1 MKSEKKDKW
10 LIYSFWWYI
19 YLCKKG
25 GRHLCLCV
33 LVFLIICILKR
44 VNMTWYYN
52 NILLHIEF
60 DSQEYLYISGPDG
73 LTDQRV
79 KTRTDFQMVGNGDR
93 SPEVTSQMGYL
104 SRPPPGTKFPKA
116 KNGQIGE
123 IGWPVETFKIV
134 KGIWEGIIVTNLCI
148 L

>member
-1 MKSEKKDKW
+1 MKSEKRINDW
-10 LIYSFWWYI
+10 FIHFDDIYIFAKNAAVTYA
-19 YLCKKG
+19 C
-25 GRHLCLCV
+25 
-33 LVFLIICILKR
+33 VFLIICILKC

-60 DSQEYLYISGPDG
+60 HSQEYLYISGPDG

>member
-1 MKSEKKDKW
+1 MKSKKKINDW
-10 LIYSFWWYI
+10 FIHFDYI
-19 YLCKKG
+19 YLCKKKRKG
-25 GRHLCLCV
+25 SRHL
-33 LVFLIICILKR
+33 INI
-44 VNMTWYYN
+44 TWY

>member
-1 MKSEKKDKW
+1 MKSKKKINDW
-10 LIYSFWWYI
+10 FIHLYYI
-19 YLCKKG
+19 YLCKKKKKKKAA
-25 GRHLCLCV
+25 V
-33 LVFLIICILKR
+33 TFASVFLIICILKR
-44 VNMTWYYN
+44 INITWY

>member
-1 MKSEKKDKW
+1 MKSKKKINDW
-10 LIYSFWWYI
+10 FIHFDYI
-19 YLCKKG
+19 YLCAKKKKKAA
-25 GRHLCLCV
+25 V
-33 LVFLIICILKR
+33 TFASVFLIICILKR
-44 VNMTWYYN
+44 INITWY

>member
-1 MKSEKKDKW
+1 MADRPQSTHSSSTHVSTAESQGPPSHQQW
-10 LIYSFWWYI
+10 SAYR
-19 YLCKKG
+19 G
-25 GRHLCLCV
+25 PV
-33 LVFLIICILKR
+33 LF
-44 VNMTWYYN
+44 T
-52 NILLHIEF
+52 
-60 DSQEYLYISGPDG
+60 GPDG

-134 KGIWEGIIVTNLCI
+134 KGI
-148 L
+148 

>member
-1 MKSEKKDKW
+1 MADRPESHHSSSTHASSAATQSPPSHQQW
-10 LIYSFWWYI
+10 SAYN
-19 YLCKKG
+19 G
-25 GRHLCLCV
+25 PV
-33 LVFLIICILKR
+33 LF
-44 VNMTWYYN
+44 T
-52 NILLHIEF
+52 
-60 DSQEYLYISGPDG
+60 GPDG

-79 KTRTDFQMVGNGDR
+79 KTKCDFQMVGNGDR

-134 KGIWEGIIVTNLCI
+134 KGI
-148 L
+148 

>member
-19 YLCKKG
+19 YIFAKKAAVTYA
-25 GRHLCLCV
+25 C
-33 LVFLIICILKR
+33 VFLIICILKR